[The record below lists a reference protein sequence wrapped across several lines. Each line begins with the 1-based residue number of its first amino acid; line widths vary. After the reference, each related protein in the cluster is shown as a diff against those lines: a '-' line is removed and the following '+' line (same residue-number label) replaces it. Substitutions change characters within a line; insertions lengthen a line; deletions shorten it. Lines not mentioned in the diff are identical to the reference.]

1 MEDENKE
8 IETVDTNALENEAEK
23 SEASEVSQDFSS
35 EILEIVKGLQ
45 DSMTTILRS
54 LDQQQQDDVS
64 RETND
69 ETVDETPIE
78 NDESETDE
86 KELEKMLFD

>member
-23 SEASEVSQDFSS
+23 SESSEVTQDFSS

-54 LDQQQQDDVS
+54 LDQQQQEDVS

-78 NDESETDE
+78 TDESETDE

>member
-23 SEASEVSQDFSS
+23 SESSEVTQDFSN